1 MSEEIFHQVHD
12 ISIIGPAGE
21 LDPLEGRFLLEKIRG
36 LIEANW
42 AKIVLDLGE
51 VSHIHYRFLADLLR
65 LQRRSPTGS
74 GGIKLANPTPYTR
87 EILKVT
93 GADRFFETYDSVA
106 EAILS
111 FDTLAVGTCEMH

>member
-1 MSEEIFHQVHD
+1 M
-12 ISIIGPAGE
+12 IGPEGE
-21 LDPLEGRFLLEKIRG
+21 VDRYEGQLLLESIQRLG
-36 LIEANW
+36 QANW

-51 VSHIHYRFLADLLR
+51 VSHIHYRFLADLLQIQR
-65 LQRRSPTGS
+65 LSPQGS
-74 GGIKLANPTPYTR
+74 WGIKLANPTPYTR

-111 FDTLAVGTCEMH
+111 FDWIATGTCEMQ